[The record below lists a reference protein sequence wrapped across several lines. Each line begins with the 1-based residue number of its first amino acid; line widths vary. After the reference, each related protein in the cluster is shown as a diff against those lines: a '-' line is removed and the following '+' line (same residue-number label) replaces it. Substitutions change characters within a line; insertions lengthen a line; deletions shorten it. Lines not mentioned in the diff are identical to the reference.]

1 MEPFKPTPALRRFAE
16 ILMPKEAEEPI
27 LAGPVRAA
35 VHEWMTE
42 IWATEELAAVNVK
55 PRRTAILFGP
65 PGCGKT
71 TLAHHFAARL
81 GVPLV
86 TLKMDVLV
94 DSALGGTGRNIAEI
108 FEGISGQEDR
118 CVLFMDEFDAVA
130 TKRTE
135 DNQAC
140 AREMNATV
148 NALLKRIESFN
159 GTAMAATNR
168 ADAIDPAMWRRFG
181 MHLDVA
187 LPGFEERY
195 AILRRYLHPLE
206 ISDENLDTLSEVT
219 EGASPALIRQLM
231 EGVKRA
237 LVLNPRLNRSTDPG
251 VVFSTLLASIKPHQ
265 AYTPPP
271 LWNDQEAFDR
281 ACSIDW
287 PPTLNKEAA

>member
-1 MEPFKPTPALRRFAE
+1 MEVLLTNTGGIAAERLRSFIERIERLEEEKKQLQADIREVKSEAKSAGFDIKTINE
-16 ILMPKEAEEPI
+16 ILRLRKMDQSEREEHEALVDI
-27 LAGPVRAA
+27 YKAA
-35 VHEWMTE
+35 LGMLYDTPLGE
-42 IWATEELAAVNVK
+42 
-55 PRRTAILFGP
+55 
-65 PGCGKT
+65 
-71 TLAHHFAARL
+71 AARRRL
-81 GVPLV
+81 
-86 TLKMDVLV
+86 
-94 DSALGGTGRNIAEI
+94 SGRPDD
-108 FEGISGQEDR
+108 G
-118 CVLFMDEFDAVA
+118 
-130 TKRTE
+130 
-135 DNQAC
+135 QAC

-219 EGASPALIRQLM
+219 DGASPALIRQLM

-237 LVLNPRLNRSTDPG
+237 LVLNPRLNRSTDPS

-271 LWNDQEAFDR
+271 LWHDQEAFDR
-281 ACSIDW
+281 ACSIEW